1 MEEFRS
7 IKQWADDER
16 PREKMMQ
23 KGVDTLSNAEL
34 LAILINTGTR
44 QRSALDIARDLLDR
58 SHQNL
63 QELSRLVFTDLK
75 AVKGIGEKKA
85 LTLMASL
92 ELGKRRQLATALE
105 RPQVTSSRDAFNLL
119 CTYLDDKIREEF
131 YTLYLNAANRL
142 LSIERI
148 SHGGMTSTVVDCRLI
163 FKKAL
168 SISGVT
174 QIIIAHNHPSGNLSP
189 SDADKRLTEKI
200 KEGGKLLDIKLL
212 DHLIIASNRFYSF
225 ADEGIL

>member
-34 LAILINTGTR
+34 LAILINTGTK
-44 QRSALDIARDLLDR
+44 QRSALDIARDLLEH

-63 QELSRLVFTDLK
+63 QELGKLGLYEFSR
-75 AVKGIGEKKA
+75 VKGIGEKKA
-85 LTLMASL
+85 LTLIASL
-92 ELGKRRQLATALE
+92 ELGKRRQLASALE
-105 RPQVTSSRDAFNLL
+105 RPQVTSSRDAYNLL
-119 CTYLDDKIREEF
+119 CTYLEDKPREEF
-131 YTLYLNAANRL
+131 YTLFLNAANRL
-142 LSIERI
+142 LGIERI
-148 SHGGMTSTVVDCRLI
+148 SLGGMTSTVVDCRII

-168 SISGVT
+168 ALRGVT
-174 QIIIAHNHPSGNLSP
+174 QIIVAHNHPSGNLSP
-189 SDADKRLTEKI
+189 SDADKRLTEKLR
-200 KEGGKLLDIKLL
+200 EGGKLLDIKLL
-212 DHLIIASNRFYSF
+212 DHLIIAANRFYSF